1 MNKIDNLKQQL
12 SELEY
17 EIYSLRYIL
26 DMKNGVAPE
35 IVNEVNI
42 KINSLLE
49 ESKKIKKELKK
60 ISI

>member
-1 MNKIDNLKQQL
+1 MNKIDNMKQQL

-17 EIYSLRYIL
+17 EIYSLRYVL

-35 IVNEVNI
+35 VVEELNI
-42 KINSLLE
+42 KINKLLV
-49 ESKKIKKELKK
+49 ESKKLKKELKK